1 MPIPWLIGAAA
12 VGAAAWLLS
21 DSKEEKAQRARE
33 KRWEEQD
40 RIREEAAQI
49 RQEAKEKEERLQRQQ
64 IRDFATTQAKLLAEK
79 YEIKQKSG
87 VKKPN
92 IDNVGSAIGG
102 LLGGMTV
109 LATQLPLTNLN
120 RFAQLAIDDP
130 VASRQEWLEA
140 FCKGSKF
147 KALDQ
152 QIKQLEAEQLEIKA
166 LMTILDEVKTA

>member
-92 IDNVGSAIGG
+92 I
-102 LLGGMTV
+102 
-109 LATQLPLTNLN
+109 
-120 RFAQLAIDDP
+120 AIDDP